1 VKEQCSDS
9 LGLHRGT
16 QETTMLVNGSGGIFG
31 VAGGFSQQQRKNLEG
46 ETGPGGTSSRRKGME
61 QKSLHYSSRSFRSSP
76 CHAQL
81 VSVTIRMIWLVD
93 FSGEV
98 VLLSLVQLAANK

>member
-1 VKEQCSDS
+1 
-9 LGLHRGT
+9 
-16 QETTMLVNGSGGIFG
+16 
-31 VAGGFSQQQRKNLEG
+31 
-46 ETGPGGTSSRRKGME
+46 ME